1 MLGITCGHRC
11 SGWETTS
18 LVQLI
23 TQRKYSFQLPMSA
36 LVRSISGTNEDGSS
50 NGETIGM
57 PGQDC
62 LAHAAME
69 PLSMEVLV
77 TFQSIFIR

>member
-1 MLGITCGHRC
+1 
-11 SGWETTS
+11 
-18 LVQLI
+18 
-23 TQRKYSFQLPMSA
+23 MSA

-77 TFQSIFIR
+77 TFQSTFIR